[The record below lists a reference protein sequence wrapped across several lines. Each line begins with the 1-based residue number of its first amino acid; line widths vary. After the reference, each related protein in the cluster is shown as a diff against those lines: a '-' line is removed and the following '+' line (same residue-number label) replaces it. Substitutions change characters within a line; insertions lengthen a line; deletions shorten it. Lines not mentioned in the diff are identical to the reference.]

1 METKERKR
9 DLTSKVLLL
18 GPQKDY
24 FCVDAAFFNLL
35 LQSKKNAAAAATA
48 AASASS
54 TPNSTE
60 FNVSNI
66 IDFFEYRN
74 NFCTFLSF
82 NYMEFLPS
90 SVG

>member
-24 FCVDAAFFNLL
+24 FCVDSAFFNLL

-60 FNVSNI
+60 FTVSTYI
-66 IDFFEYRN
+66 FI
-74 NFCTFLSF
+74 NFGFTDLLSI
-82 NYMEFLPS
+82 
-90 SVG
+90 